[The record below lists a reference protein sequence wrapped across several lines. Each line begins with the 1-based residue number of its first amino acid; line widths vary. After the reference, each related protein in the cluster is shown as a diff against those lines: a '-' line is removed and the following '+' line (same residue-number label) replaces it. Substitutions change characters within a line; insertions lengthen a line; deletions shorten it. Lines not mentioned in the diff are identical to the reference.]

1 VVQHAFVVNNPQ
13 GPEPVRIEPH
23 QVNVYRNDQ
32 NLLWKILA
40 QGWGWSPNYVPPIE
54 ILDEWTGTA
63 PAPIGGE
70 PEMGELD
77 RRVYSAHGPGPN
89 MGDEAVVYKYI
100 AWVTDDPGFAP
111 ESDRR
116 LTALDFSQVP
126 AVPIDP
132 EIGNQPQ
139 P

>member
-1 VVQHAFVVNNPQ
+1 MVQHAFIVDNPH

-32 NLLWKILA
+32 NLLWKIVA
-40 QGWGWSPNYVPPIE
+40 QGWGWSPNHNPPVE
-54 ILDEWTGTA
+54 ILDGWEGTT
-63 PAPIGGE
+63 PAPIGGQ
-70 PEMGELD
+70 PGSGELD
-77 RRVYSAHGPGPN
+77 RRFYSAHGPGPN
-89 MGDEAVVYKYI
+89 LSEEPVIYTYI
-100 AWVTDDPGFAP
+100 AWVTDDPNFAP

-116 LTALDFSQVP
+116 VMALDIFEQI
-126 AVPIDP
+126 PIDP